1 MPNGRF
7 DGQVALITG
16 AGTGI
21 GRVLA
26 LAYARAGAQVAMGAR
41 RIELLEETAH
51 AVRAVGVACAAV
63 RADVTQEE
71 DCIEL
76 VTRTLD
82 HFGRIDI
89 LINNAGA
96 PGTDMSVA
104 EMTLDNWHSTLAA
117 NLTGPRLLSREVL
130 RRAMIPARRGN
141 IQFLASTAAKRVRP
155 HKAHYAVAK
164 MGLIPLTQTLAL
176 EVSEFGIRVNCLV
189 IGLVEGELVER
200 WITRLATTSGRS
212 EEQVRAHL
220 VADIP
225 LKRAVAPEEIAAVSL
240 FLASDAAAA
249 ITGQNINVANGYEM
263 R

>member
-1 MPNGRF
+1 MPSGQF

-26 LAYARAGAQVAMGAR
+26 LAYARAGAQLAIGAR
-41 RIELLEETAH
+41 RIELIEETAH
-51 AVRAVGVACAAV
+51 AVRAAGTDCVAA
-63 RADVTQEE
+63 RADVTYER
-71 DCIEL
+71 DCIDL

-82 HFGRIDI
+82 HFGRIDV
-89 LINNAGA
+89 LINNAGV
-96 PGTDMSVA
+96 PGTDMNVA
-104 EMTLDNWHSTLAA
+104 EMTLDNWNTTLAA
-117 NLTGPRLLSREVL
+117 NLTGPMLLSREVL
-130 RRAMIPARRGN
+130 HRAMVPARRGN

-155 HKAHYAVAK
+155 RKAHYAVAK

-176 EVSEFGIRVNCLV
+176 EVSEHGIRVNCLV
-189 IGLVEGELVER
+189 IGLVEGELVDR
-200 WITRLATTSGRS
+200 WVTRLASTTGRS
-212 EEQVRAHL
+212 EEEVRAHL

-225 LKRAVAPEEIAAVSL
+225 LKRAVTPEEVANVSL

>member
-1 MPNGRF
+1 MPSGRF
-7 DGQVALITG
+7 EGQVALVTG

-26 LAYARAGAQVAMGAR
+26 LAYAREGAHLAIGAR
-41 RIELLEETAH
+41 RGALIEETAH
-51 AVRAVGVACAAV
+51 AVRAAGAECVTAS
-63 RADVTQEE
+63 ADVTRER
-71 DCIEL
+71 DCVEL

-82 HFGRIDI
+82 HFGHIDI
-89 LINNAGA
+89 LINNAGV

-104 EMTLDNWHSTLAA
+104 EMSLDNWNATLAA
-117 NLTGPRLLSREVL
+117 NLTGPMLLSREVL
-130 RRAMIPARRGN
+130 HRAMIPARRGN
-141 IQFLASTAAKRVRP
+141 IQFMASTAAKRVRP
-155 HKAHYAVAK
+155 RKAHYAVAK

-176 EVSEFGIRVNCLV
+176 EVSEYGIRVNCLV
-189 IGLVEGELVER
+189 LGLVEGELVER
-200 WITRLATTSGRS
+200 WVTRLATTTGRS
-212 EEQVRAHL
+212 AEQVRAHL

-225 LKRAVAPEEIAAVSL
+225 LKRAVSPDEVADVSL

>member
-1 MPNGRF
+1 MPSGRF
-7 DGQVALITG
+7 AGQVVLVTG

-21 GRVLA
+21 GRVIA
-26 LAYARAGAQVAMGAR
+26 LAYAHEGATLAMAAR
-41 RIELLEETAH
+41 RLELVEETAH
-51 AVRAVGVACAAV
+51 EARTAGATCVAV

-76 VTRTLD
+76 VTRTVD
-82 HFGRIDI
+82 HFGRIDV
-89 LINNAGA
+89 LINNAGG

-104 EMTLDNWHSTLAA
+104 EMTLENWNETLAT
-117 NLTGPRLLSREVL
+117 NLTAPMLLSREVL

-141 IQFLASTAAKRVRP
+141 VQFLASTAAKRVRP

-176 EVSEFGIRVNCLV
+176 EVSEYGIRVNCLV

-200 WITRLATTSGRS
+200 WVTRLAAASGRT

-225 LKRAVAPEEIAAVSL
+225 LKRPVGPEEVAGVSL
-240 FLASDAAAA
+240 FLASDAASA
-249 ITGQNINVANGYEM
+249 ITGQNINVSNGYEM